1 MTRKTDLEALGQHV
15 YGKHWR
21 VVVSSPA
28 PWELLLEFA
37 AAKQLREVMQAL
49 EKDMREAAG
58 KLDEPEKGQAENME
72 SLRDALSPQ
81 VEREVKTRCANML
94 KEFLDS
100 TAAKFGEDGEPPH
113 AGEN

>member
-1 MTRKTDLEALGQHV
+1 M

-21 VVVSSPA
+21 GVVSTPA

-37 AAKQLREVMQAL
+37 AAKQLREVMKAL

-58 KLDEPEKGQAENME
+58 KLDGQENGQAENME
-72 SLRDALSPQ
+72 SLRDPLSPQ
-81 VEREVKTRCANML
+81 VEREVKTRCADML
-94 KEFLDS
+94 KEFLES
-100 TAAKFGEDGEPPH
+100 TAEKFGADGELPH